1 MPRRVVIVMD
11 CGSTTTRVVAVDQS
25 GRLITQAGARSGPV
39 PQPHGDKGW
48 LVWDLDALWKKLG
61 RLSKEVCAKIRP
73 QDIAAVT
80 ITTWGADGAPVDAQG
95 RLTYPPICWQ
105 CPRTQ
110 PTAAAFTTSARPH
123 APRGDASADAPA
135 STYGISAWDLFRT
148 TGYQVISFNT
158 LLRLV
163 WLRENAPKALDDARA
178 WMMMAGLLSHRLCGE
193 MSIDYTGAST
203 MMAMDLARR
212 TWSPKLLKLAGVDA
226 SFFPRFIESGETIGT
241 VTAAASRATGIPAGT
256 PVTAAGHDTQ
266 FAPIG
271 SGARPDEAILS
282 SGTWEILMARVPTFK
297 ANKAGFD
304 GGLIIE
310 ADALPGLFNPQ
321 LLMMGS
327 GVLEWLAKHFYA
339 DVNGTPKLYPTMIGE
354 AASLAPGAG
363 GVTLIPSFVAGTGPT
378 RRYGTLGTLLGL
390 TISTERGQVYRAA
403 LEGLSCQLQ
412 LAIEMLDAA
421 TGFSPRGIRV
431 VGGGSKND
439 LWNQIRADV
448 TGLPV
453 TTIEQ
458 KEATVLGAAICA
470 FVGTGVHPTVESA
483 QRAMKLAETAFRPS
497 SQRDAYQ
504 KLYEAYRRVLPALK
518 RHYS

>member
-1 MPRRVVIVMD
+1 MSRRVAIVMD
-11 CGSTTTRVVAVDQS
+11 CGSTTTRVVAVDER
-25 GRLITQAGARSGPV
+25 GRLVAQAGARSGPG
-39 PQPHGDKGW
+39 PQPGGDKSW
-48 LVWDLDALWKKLG
+48 VVWDLEALWRRLG
-61 RLSKEVCAKIRP
+61 RLSKQVCARIRP
-73 QDIAAVT
+73 RDIAAVT
-80 ITTWGADGAPVDAQG
+80 ITTWGADGAPVAADG
-95 RLTYPPICWQ
+95 TLTYPPICWQ

-110 PTAAAFTTSARPH
+110 PTAAAITSKVP
-123 APRGDASADAPA
+123 
-135 STYGISAWDLFRT
+135 AWDLFRT

-158 LLRLV
+158 LLRLI
-163 WLRENAPKALDDARA
+163 WLRENAPKALDDAKA

-193 MSIDYTGAST
+193 MSMDYTGAST

-212 TWSPKLLKLAGVDA
+212 TWSPRLLALAGLDA
-226 SFFPRFIESGETIGT
+226 SFFPRFVESGETIGT
-241 VTAAASRATGIPAGT
+241 VTATASRATGIPAST

-271 SGARPDEAILS
+271 SGARPGEAILS
-282 SGTWEILMARVPTFK
+282 SGTWEILMARVPTFT
-297 ANKAGFD
+297 ANRAGFH

-339 DVNGTPKLYPTMIGE
+339 DVNGTAKLYPTMIGE
-354 AASLAPGAG
+354 AAALGPGAG

-378 RRYGTLGTLLGL
+378 KRYGTLGTLLGL
-390 TISTERGQVYRAA
+390 TIATHRGQVYRAA
-403 LEGLSCQLQ
+403 LEGLACQLQ
-412 LAIEMLDAA
+412 LAIEMLKAA
-421 TGFSPRGIRV
+421 TGFAPQGLRV
-431 VGGGSKND
+431 VGGGSRND

-470 FVGTGVHPTVESA
+470 FVGTGVYQSVAAAQKAIKLTETV
-483 QRAMKLAETAFRPS
+483 FRPS
-497 SQRDAYQ
+497 RQGDAYQ
-504 KLYEAYRRVLPALK
+504 KLYTAYKALLPKLK
-518 RHYS
+518 PHYS